1 MSSLVLLVFCFFS
14 STAGFFFSSGLGK
27 IGAAVPEVS
36 NWNSQFLISVPSL
49 LVAVALIYVDP
60 KTSVTFTVLSSTD

>member
-1 MSSLVLLVFCFFS
+1 
-14 STAGFFFSSGLGK
+14 
-27 IGAAVPEVS
+27 VPEVS

-60 KTSVTFTVLSSTD
+60 KTSVTFTVLSSTDWNGLPISILSSPSFYTSLSSMKLTDSYSEQ